1 MPVCPKCG
9 KLISAKKFT
18 RHKLRCG
25 TSHKREARPF
35 KQTTMW

>member
-1 MPVCPKCG
+1 MPICPKCG

-25 TSHKREARPF
+25 TSHRREPRPIQ
-35 KQTTMW
+35 QTTMW